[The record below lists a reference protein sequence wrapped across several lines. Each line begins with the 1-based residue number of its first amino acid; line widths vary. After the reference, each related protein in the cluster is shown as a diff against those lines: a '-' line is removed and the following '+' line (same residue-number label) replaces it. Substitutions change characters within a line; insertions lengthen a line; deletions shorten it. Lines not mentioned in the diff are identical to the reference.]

1 MATPKTI
8 LLKGDGLY
16 KEALAGGAI
25 TPGHLIDRN
34 SSNQFVVHATAAGNA
49 YPMFALEDEAQGK
62 DITDAYASGEIV
74 NAVIPQ
80 KGAEIY
86 AIVAAAAPAIAIG
99 DELESAGNGTVRKVA
114 TTAVAQS
121 NLRRVIGRAL
131 EAVDNSAGGSAVR
144 LKIEIV

>member
-34 SSNQFVVHATAAGNA
+34 SSNRFVVHATAAGNA

-86 AIVAAAAPAIAIG
+86 AIVAAAAPAIVIG

-114 TTAVAQS
+114 TTAVTQS